1 MNPQQAVSDVR
12 HAIHTVFKGAV
23 ETVMPL
29 RTESAFREK
38 GVRLSTAS
46 LQLH

>member
-1 MNPQQAVSDVR
+1 MR

-38 GVRLSTAS
+38 GVRLSTAFW
-46 LQLH
+46 QKR